1 MKLCVFFY
9 LPPKRF
15 CPIVGSQVLCPLG
28 SQIVCFLLLGPP
40 SSWPEVGNQILLFP
54 CTWAFQIVFVN
65 SWQSRFFIPFY
76 LGLKTSLAHSWQSSW
91 VRPFFWPIVGSQNV
105 YLGLPVLGPKWAIKF
120 CCFHVLGSFK
130 LFLWIVGSH
139 VSLFPFTWASKH
151 FWPIAIVGSQVGF
164 FLLLGHPIFW
174 SKVGSEV
181 FRFLLLGTPK
191 TLAHNWQSH
200 LCFFYLGFHICS
212 FHLGLRFYCP

>member
-1 MKLCVFFY
+1 M
-9 LPPKRF
+9 
-15 CPIVGSQVLCPLG
+15 
-28 SQIVCFLLLGPP
+28 CFLLLASKEVLPHSWQSSFV
-40 SSWPEVGNQILLFP
+40 SSWESNCVFP
-54 CTWAFQIVFVN
+54 FTWASQFLARSGQSNFVVSMYLGLSNCFVN